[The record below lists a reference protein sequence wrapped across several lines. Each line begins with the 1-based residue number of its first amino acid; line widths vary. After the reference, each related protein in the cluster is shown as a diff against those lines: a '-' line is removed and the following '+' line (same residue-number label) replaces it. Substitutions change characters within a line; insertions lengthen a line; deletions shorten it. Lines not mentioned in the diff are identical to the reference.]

1 MNIIDTS
8 AISKNSSS
16 NNLIENIPLFKIE
29 SISYQIT
36 VDDFTDVIFQS
47 PASVE
52 NFKNFEICNK
62 KNIYSMGRSTEKAL
76 LRKDIISMIPKIPGS
91 SGLKELIGEEIQKQK
106 FLIIKGRGGLSDIED
121 YINKNESYC
130 ENIICY
136 ERKRLDSY
144 DLIKNRFS
152 AADAVIFTSVYG
164 AKIFFENLYVI
175 NKKTTFF
182 CISKRIKEHVSL
194 MGHQAKI
201 IDYFSD
207 NLYAEL
213 KKAI

>member
-29 SISYQIT
+29 SISYQIS

-76 LRKDIISMIPKIPGS
+76 LRKGIISMIPNIPGS

-106 FLIIKGRGGLSDIED
+106 FLIIKGRSGLSDIED

-136 ERKRLDSY
+136 ERKRFDSY

-164 AKIFFENLYVI
+164 AKIFFENLYEVNRKI
-175 NKKTTFF
+175 SFF
-182 CISKRIKEHVSL
+182 CISQRIKKQIDL
-194 MGHQAKI
+194 MGYETKI
-201 IDYFSD
+201 INYFSD
-207 NLYAEL
+207 NLYLEIE
-213 KKAI
+213 KAI